1 MADESRT
8 VRLLKEAY
16 YNLKNPSAF
25 GSEENVYLAV
35 KKALPNLKRKQVK
48 EWFERQLTH
57 TLHKPIRYNFKRL
70 RTIVKGIDD
79 QWQADLCDLSS
90 LSPYNDG
97 STFLLTCID
106 CFSKFAW
113 VEPLFQK
120 TGAEILRALKRI
132 MSERKPKRLQTD
144 KGTEFTNINVQKFL
158 RENEV
163 EFFVTESERKA
174 SIVERF
180 NRTLKTRMY
189 KYFTAR
195 NTYRYID
202 ALQDLVLGY
211 NHSKHRSIGMKPV
224 NVRPRHQHAI
234 RRKLYPKVTTQ
245 KKYKYSIG
253 ELVRISKAKATFRK
267 GYLPHWSEET
277 FRIYERSIYTQPVYY
292 LQDYNN
298 ELIKGLFY
306 EKELQRVQ
314 EQDEYR
320 VEKVLKKKRV
330 NGKLLYFVK
339 WKGWSS
345 DFNSWVEKIRRL

>member
-1 MADESRT
+1 MADQNRT
-8 VRLLKEAY
+8 ARLLSEAY

-35 KKALPNLKRKQVK
+35 KKALPNLKRKEVK

-57 TLHKPIRYNFKRL
+57 TLHKPVRHNFKRL
-70 RTIVKGIDD
+70 RTIVTGIDE
-79 QWQADLCDLSS
+79 QWQADLCDMSS
-90 LSPYNDG
+90 LAPSNNG
-97 STFLLTCID
+97 FTFLLTCID

-113 VEPLFQK
+113 VEPLVQK
-120 TGAEILRALKRI
+120 TGAEIIRALKQI

-144 KGTEFTNINVQKFL
+144 KGTEFTNVNVQKFL
-158 RENEV
+158 RESGV
-163 EFFVTESERKA
+163 AFFVTESERKA

-189 KYFTAR
+189 KYFTAS

-202 ALQDLVLGY
+202 TLQDLVLGY

-224 NVRPRHQHAI
+224 NVRRKHQHAI
-234 RRKLYPKVTTQ
+234 RRRLYPKERTQ

-253 ELVRISKAKATFRK
+253 ELVRISKARATFRK
-267 GYLPHWSEET
+267 GYLPQWSEET
-277 FRIYERSIYTQPVYY
+277 FRIFNRKLLTQPVYY

-298 ELIKGLFY
+298 ELIKGIFY
-306 EKELQRVQ
+306 EEELQRVQ

-320 VEKVLKKKRV
+320 IEKVLKKKRV

-345 DFNSWVEKIRRL
+345 DFNSWVEQVRRL